1 MASQAN
7 CRSIRRVV
15 YDQLTTEPGGRR
27 GLSVANK
34 GLVLVILL
42 SIALYTLETE
52 VAFRTG
58 QGGVFVSFNNVF
70 LWIFAA
76 EFVLR
81 LWSAGAGARFGG
93 WGGLWMYVKSNYF
106 MLAVDFI
113 AFGPELLWLL
123 FVPSPPSFL
132 RSLRVIRLL
141 KIARYFPAFR
151 LVLEALRSCYREL
164 LVALSLS
171 GALWYL
177 SSVVLYACEGE
188 AQPEKFGSIVR
199 AMWWG
204 VATLTTV
211 GYGDVYPETAIGKVA
226 AGLFAVVGIGTV
238 ALPSG
243 ILAGAFIEQYRA
255 RRPTRT
261 AGNPPD

>member
-1 MASQAN
+1 M
-7 CRSIRRVV
+7 RRVV
-15 YDQLTTEPGGRR
+15 YDQLETESRR
-27 GLSVANK
+27 QKGLSAANRV
-34 GLVLVILL
+34 LVLVILS
-42 SIALYTLETE
+42 SIVLYTLETE

-58 QGGVFVSFNNVF
+58 QGGIFVLLNNVF
-70 LWIFAA
+70 LWVFAA

-81 LWSAGAGARFGG
+81 LWSAGAEARFGG
-93 WGGLWMYVKSNYF
+93 RGGLWAYVKANRF

-113 AFGPELLWLL
+113 AFAPELLCFLA
-123 FVPSPPSFL
+123 VPSPPSFL
-132 RSLRVIRLL
+132 RSFRVIRLL

-151 LVLEALRSCYREL
+151 LVLDALRSCYREL

-171 GALWYL
+171 TALWYL

-211 GYGDVYPETAIGKVA
+211 GYGDVYPETAVGKVA

-243 ILAGAFIEQYRA
+243 ILAGAFIEQYRTRRQA
-255 RRPTRT
+255 RAAET
-261 AGNPPD
+261 GKN